1 MSPKAFL
8 LFLLCFTNF
17 YCLKGQENAN
27 NDLKVGLLLSGGG
40 AKGLAHIGVLK
51 EIEAA
56 GVRIDYVAGTSI
68 GAVIG
73 GLYASGYSANEIEEL
88 ILAADL
94 QNLITD
100 DYPRRSKSF
109 HEKED
114 SERYV
119 LTLPFYNYK
128 FQFPSS
134 ISKGYNF
141 YDQLVQLT
149 AHVHHI
155 DDFKKL
161 PIPFFC
167 MTTDLETGKPLLLE
181 SGFLPLAINAS
192 SALPTLFDPVQIDGS
207 LYVDG
212 GVANNYPLDELK
224 EKGVDF
230 IIGVDVQSP
239 LGNRSSL
246 LSASDILMQ
255 INQFSITKDITRK
268 SALTDLYLKP
278 NIEEFSIVSFK
289 DSEKIIQKGL
299 ITGQKYRSNF
309 EKIAALQAPIKTIKK
324 KVKPIEEI
332 TLSGL
337 SFYGNTKYGLSYLKG
352 KMRLKPPGL
361 VSFEKIQEGVN
372 NLASTNNFSRFRYTL
387 DKEEDAYRLKM
398 TLEDRPYNT
407 SVGFGIHYDNLYKT
421 AALINVTQKQLL
433 LDNDV
438 ASFDF
443 ILGDNLRYKFNYYI
457 DKGFHWSIGFESLF
471 NQFESPFN
479 SEGSDSLGDSKYF
492 YDSSIIKYFGFTN
505 RFYIETLFRE
515 ELAFGIGLE
524 HKKLI
529 IRSRATILE
538 SGGFEYF
545 DDANYFNAYSFLK
558 FDSRDHVYFPTKGFF
573 FDGNLTLYLDDST
586 KRFTEKHK
594 FFYTVKSDLGYT
606 FSLNKLLSIS
616 FGASLGA
623 LVNEPNRYSFSFLL
637 GGYGSQNINNSTPL
651 IGYSALDIF
660 GFSFLKTTVGMD
672 FSLSK
677 NHYLRLKGN
686 IATVSDKPFD
696 AHEWSEKRYSGYGV
710 GYGINSFLGPIE
722 LTYSF
727 SPETKSPLW
736 YFNLGWSF

>member
-8 LFLLCFTNF
+8 LFFLCFTNF

-167 MTTDLETGKPLLLE
+167 MTTDLETGKSLLLE

-255 INQFSITKDITRK
+255 INQFSITKDITR
-268 SALTDLYLKP
+268 
-278 NIEEFSIVSFK
+278 
-289 DSEKIIQKGL
+289 
-299 ITGQKYRSNF
+299 
-309 EKIAALQAPIKTIKK
+309 
-324 KVKPIEEI
+324 
-332 TLSGL
+332 
-337 SFYGNTKYGLSYLKG
+337 
-352 KMRLKPPGL
+352 
-361 VSFEKIQEGVN
+361 
-372 NLASTNNFSRFRYTL
+372 
-387 DKEEDAYRLKM
+387 
-398 TLEDRPYNT
+398 
-407 SVGFGIHYDNLYKT
+407 
-421 AALINVTQKQLL
+421 
-433 LDNDV
+433 
-438 ASFDF
+438 
-443 ILGDNLRYKFNYYI
+443 
-457 DKGFHWSIGFESLF
+457 
-471 NQFESPFN
+471 
-479 SEGSDSLGDSKYF
+479 
-492 YDSSIIKYFGFTN
+492 
-505 RFYIETLFRE
+505 
-515 ELAFGIGLE
+515 
-524 HKKLI
+524 
-529 IRSRATILE
+529 
-538 SGGFEYF
+538 
-545 DDANYFNAYSFLK
+545 
-558 FDSRDHVYFPTKGFF
+558 
-573 FDGNLTLYLDDST
+573 
-586 KRFTEKHK
+586 
-594 FFYTVKSDLGYT
+594 
-606 FSLNKLLSIS
+606 
-616 FGASLGA
+616 
-623 LVNEPNRYSFSFLL
+623 
-637 GGYGSQNINNSTPL
+637 
-651 IGYSALDIF
+651 
-660 GFSFLKTTVGMD
+660 
-672 FSLSK
+672 
-677 NHYLRLKGN
+677 
-686 IATVSDKPFD
+686 
-696 AHEWSEKRYSGYGV
+696 
-710 GYGINSFLGPIE
+710 
-722 LTYSF
+722 
-727 SPETKSPLW
+727 
-736 YFNLGWSF
+736 

>member
-1 MSPKAFL
+1 MSPKTCLL
-8 LFLLCFTNF
+8 LFLSITNF
-17 YCLKGQENAN
+17 YCLKGQENEN

-73 GLYASGYSANEIEEL
+73 GLYASGYSANKIEEL
-88 ILAADL
+88 VLAADL

-230 IIGVDVQSP
+230 IIGVDVQSQ
-239 LGNRSSL
+239 LENRSSL

-278 NIEEFSIVSFK
+278 DIEEFSIVSFK

-309 EKIAALQAPIKTIKK
+309 EKIAALQAPNNTIKK

-352 KMRLKPPGL
+352 KMRLKLPGP

-407 SVGFGIHYDNLYKT
+407 SVSFGIHYDNLYKT

-433 LDNDV
+433 FDNDV

-443 ILGDNLRYKFNYYI
+443 ILGDNFRYKFNYYI

-505 RFYIETLFRE
+505 RLYVETLFRE
-515 ELAFGIGLE
+515 EFAFGIGLE

-573 FDGNLTLYLDDST
+573 FNGNLTLYLDDST
-586 KRFTEKHK
+586 KRFSEKHK

-616 FGASLGA
+616 VGGSLGV
-623 LVNEPNRYSFSFLL
+623 LVNNPNRYSFSFLL
-637 GGYGSQNINNSTPL
+637 GGYRNQNINNFTPF
-651 IGYSALDIF
+651 IGYSSLDIF
-660 GFSFLKTTVGMD
+660 AFSFLKTSVGMD

-686 IATVSDKPFD
+686 IASVSDQPFD
-696 AHEWSEKRYSGYGV
+696 ASIWPEKIYSGYGV

-727 SPETKSPLW
+727 SPETNSPLW
-736 YFNLGWSF
+736 YFNFGWSF

>member
-1 MSPKAFL
+1 MSPKTCLL
-8 LFLLCFTNF
+8 LFLSITNF
-17 YCLKGQENAN
+17 YCLKGQENEN

-88 ILAADL
+88 VLAADL

-100 DYPRRSKSF
+100 DHPRRSKSF
-109 HEKED
+109 HGKED

-149 AHVHHI
+149 SHVHDI

-192 SALPTLFDPVQIDGS
+192 SALPTLFDPVQIDAS

-224 EKGVDF
+224 EKEVDF
-230 IIGVDVQSP
+230 IIGVDVQSQ
-239 LGNRSSL
+239 LENRSSL

-255 INQFSITKDITRK
+255 INQFSIMKDITRK
-268 SALTDLYLKP
+268 RAITDLYLKP
-278 NIEEFSIVSFK
+278 EIEEFSIVSFK
-289 DSEKIIQKGL
+289 DSKKIIEKGL

-309 EKIAALQAPIKTIKK
+309 EKIAALQTPNNTVKK

-337 SFYGNTKYGLSYLKG
+337 SFYGNTKYGLNYLKG
-352 KMRLKPPGL
+352 KMRLKLPGP

-372 NLASTNNFSRFRYTL
+372 NLASTDNFSRFRYTI
-387 DKEEDAYRLKM
+387 DKEEDAYRLNM
-398 TLEDRPYNT
+398 TLEDRPYFT
-407 SVGFGIHYDNLYKT
+407 SVSFGIHYDNLYKT
-421 AALINVTQKQLL
+421 AALINVSQKQLL
-433 LDNDV
+433 FDNDV
-438 ASFDF
+438 ASLDF

-457 DKGFHWSIGFESLF
+457 DKGFHWSIGLESLF
-471 NQFESPFN
+471 NQFESPLN
-479 SEGSDSLGDSKYF
+479 SEGSDSPDEAKYF
-492 YDSSIIKYFGFTN
+492 YDSSIVKYFDFTN
-505 RFYIETLFRE
+505 RFYIETLFHE
-515 ELAFGIGLE
+515 EFAFGIGLE

-573 FDGNLTLYLDDST
+573 FNGNLTLYLDDST
-586 KRFTEKHK
+586 KRFSEKHK

-616 FGASLGA
+616 VGGSLGV
-623 LVNEPNRYSFSFLL
+623 LVNNPNRYSFSFLL
-637 GGYGSQNINNSTPL
+637 GGYRNQNINNFTPF
-651 IGYSALDIF
+651 IGYSSLDIF
-660 GFSFLKTTVGMD
+660 AFSFLKTSVGMD

-686 IATVSDKPFD
+686 IASVSDQPFD
-696 AHEWSEKRYSGYGV
+696 ASIWPEKIYSGYGV

-727 SPETKSPLW
+727 SPETNSPLW
-736 YFNLGWSF
+736 YFNFGWSF

>member
-1 MSPKAFL
+1 MSSKTCLL
-8 LFLLCFTNF
+8 LFLCITNF
-17 YCLKGQENAN
+17 YFLKGQENEN
-27 NDLKVGLLLSGGG
+27 NNLKVGLLLSGGG

-51 EIEAA
+51 EIEDA
-56 GVRIDYVAGTSI
+56 GVRIDYIAGTSI

-73 GLYASGYSANEIEEL
+73 GLYASGYSANEIEKL
-88 ILAADL
+88 IISADL

-100 DYPRRSKSF
+100 EYPRRSKSF

-114 SERYV
+114 SERYI

-149 AHVHHI
+149 AHVHYI

-167 MTTDLETGKPLLLE
+167 MTTDLETGKLLLVE

-192 SALPTLFDPVQIDGS
+192 SALPTLFDPVQIDAS

-230 IIGVDVQSP
+230 IIGVDVQSQ
-239 LGNRSSL
+239 LGKRSSL

-268 SALTDLYLKP
+268 RALTDLYLKP
-278 NIEEFSIVSFK
+278 DIEEFSIVSFK
-289 DSEKIIQKGL
+289 DSKKIIEKGL
-299 ITGQKYRSNF
+299 ITAQKYRSNF
-309 EKIAALQAPIKTIKK
+309 KKIAALQNPNNTIKN

-352 KMRLKPPGL
+352 KMRLKLPGT

-387 DKEEDAYRLKM
+387 DKEEDAYRLNM
-398 TLEDRPYNT
+398 TLEDRPYDT
-407 SVGFGIHYDNLYKT
+407 SVSFGIHYDKLYKT
-421 AALINVTQKQLL
+421 AALINVTHKQLL
-433 LDNDV
+433 FDNDV

-457 DKGFHWSIGFESLF
+457 DKGFHWSIGLESLF
-471 NQFESPFN
+471 NQFESPLN
-479 SEGSDSLGDSKYF
+479 SEGSDSPGDPRYF
-492 YDSSIIKYFGFTN
+492 YDSPIVKYFDFTN
-505 RFYIETLFRE
+505 RFYIETLFHE
-515 ELAFGIGLE
+515 EFAFGIGLE

-558 FDSRDHVYFPTKGFF
+558 FDSRDHVNFPTKGFF
-573 FDGNLTLYLDDST
+573 FNGNLTLYLDDST
-586 KRFTEKHK
+586 KRFSEKHE
-594 FFYTVKSDLGYT
+594 FFYTIKSDLGYT

-616 FGASLGA
+616 IGAGLGV
-623 LVNEPNRYSFSFLL
+623 LINDPNRYSFSFFL
-637 GGYGSQNINNSTPL
+637 GGYRNQNINNFTTF
-651 IGYSALDIF
+651 IGYSALDVF
-660 GFSFLKTTVGMD
+660 AFSFLKTSVGMD

-686 IATVSDKPFD
+686 IASVSDQPFD
-696 AHEWSEKRYSGYGV
+696 AGIWSEKRYSGYGV